1 MMNSLAIITPTLNCA
16 GSIAQTLESLRP
28 LVEQGAEH
36 IVVDSGSTDGTVEL
50 CRQAGARIL
59 THPPGNLYAAV
70 NAGIRASLG
79 VWLTYL
85 NGDDLLRADAIAAA
99 LTSADHAG
107 ADIIYGNIEV
117 IDEAGR
123 LLYAWR
129 TPPATWVRPLQP
141 QIDLILQQGTLIRR
155 DCWER
160 LGGFDESFR
169 YGSDYDF
176 FLRASRADVRF
187 AKHWGRA
194 VAAFRAHAAQLSR
207 RVEVQQAMAEEC
219 RRARE
224 RTGTRLSPVRSTL
237 ARLLM
242 KLLNL
247 DTLALRV
254 PRALARG
261 LLWLSYQRT

>member
-1 MMNSLAIITPTLNCA
+1 MAQLSIITPTLNCA
-16 GSIAQTLESLRP
+16 GSIRQTLESLRR

-59 THPPGNLYAAV
+59 FHPAGNLYAAV
-70 NAGIRASLG
+70 NAGIRASSG
-79 VWLTYL
+79 EWLTYI

-99 LTSADHAG
+99 LTSAGRAG
-107 ADIIYGNIEV
+107 ADIIYGNVEV

-129 TPPATWVRPLQP
+129 TPPAGWVRRFQP
-141 QIDLILQQGTLIRR
+141 QIDLVLQQGTLIRR

-160 LGGFDESFR
+160 LGGFDETFR

-176 FLRASRADVRF
+176 FLRASFADIRF
-187 AKHWGRA
+187 AKRGGRA
-194 VAAFRAHAAQLSR
+194 VAAFRAHATQLSR
-207 RVEVQQAMAEEC
+207 QAEVHRAMLEEC

-224 RTGTRLSPVRSTL
+224 RKGVGLSPVRRTL
-237 ARLLM
+237 ARVLM

-261 LLWLSYQRT
+261 RLWLSYHRT